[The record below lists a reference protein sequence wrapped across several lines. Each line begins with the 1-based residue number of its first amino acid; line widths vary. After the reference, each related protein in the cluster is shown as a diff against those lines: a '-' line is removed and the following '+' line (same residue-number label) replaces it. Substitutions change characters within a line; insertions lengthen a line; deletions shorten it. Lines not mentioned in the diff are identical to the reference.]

1 LNLEGKREWGDIFP
15 DGKVPIQRVGT
26 QKAKLEGIKDVES
39 VFTIDWRELTTEQ
52 QLSIL
57 EKLSNQSMIAK
68 EAVLKNILKAGLPLR
83 RNLISSCGTNRMELY
98 F

>member
-1 LNLEGKREWGDIFP
+1 MSI
-15 DGKVPIQRVGT
+15 GT
-26 QKAKLEGIKDVES
+26 QKAKLEGTKDAES
-39 VFTIDWRELTTEQ
+39 VFTIDWKELTTEQ

-57 EKLSNQSMIAK
+57 EKLSCKNGIAK
-68 EAVLKNILKAGLPLR
+68 EAILKNISKTGLPLR